1 MTPWKSGRRYSS
13 DLRELVVKAVEGGQA
28 PQSVAQTYRMTLNT
42 VKRYVAQKADGTLHQ
57 VKGSGGRPRI
67 VQEHHELQ
75 LLKQAE
81 EKPDAT
87 LDEHRML
94 LEEATGLKIS
104 FKTVDRVFR
113 RHKIKHK
120 KKSHR
125 QRAQRGIAEAIPERD
140 CSTSFSHGGDCLP

>member
-1 MTPWKSGRRYSS
+1 MAPWKNGRRYSS
-13 DLRELVVKAVEGGQA
+13 DLRELVVKAVEEGQA
-28 PQSVAQTYRMTLNT
+28 PQLVAQAYRMTLNT
-42 VKRYVAQKADGTLHQ
+42 VKRYVAQNADGTLHQ

-67 VQEHHELQ
+67 VREHHELQ
-75 LLKQAE
+75 LLKQAK

-87 LDEHRML
+87 LDEHRVL
-94 LEEATGLKIS
+94 LEEVTGLKIS

-125 QRAQRGIAEAIPERD
+125 Q
-140 CSTSFSHGGDCLP
+140 